1 MVMTIFRRM
10 ISTPTY
16 LIAYV
21 VSDYTYVSQ
30 TSTVLPRQR
39 VYARP
44 NAIAA
49 GAGNYALNT
58 GIVVIEELS
67 KYFGIPYSLSK
78 LDQVAVQDFFF
89 GAMENWGIVTY
100 RYIYIFFLGSCN
112 RISNKQNIRNP
123 QLQGRKSVAVS

>member
-1 MVMTIFRRM
+1 MLTLKFLHTNFISFRPNGMVTTTFQRM

-21 VSDYTYVSQ
+21 VSDYTYTSQ
-30 TSTVLPRQR
+30 MSSVLPRQR

-49 GAGNYALNT
+49 GSGTYALNA
-58 GIVVIEELS
+58 GIAVLEEFN

-78 LDQVAVQDFFF
+78 LDQVAVSDFWF
-89 GAMENWGIVTY
+89 GAMENWGIIIY
-100 RYIYIFFLGSCN
+100 R
-112 RISNKQNIRNP
+112 
-123 QLQGRKSVAVS
+123 